1 MFGGLLGRPC
11 QACVAALRIPSFRQM
26 TKRADHRVRSLESV
40 VALCVVLLQLLGS
53 LHFALIPHGLGA
65 GLGGLVHLRSKPAGA
80 PERAL
85 ASDATRPAPE
95 RLALVSLSAS
105 CEPEACP
112 IGFSGQLSR
121 PVFASELS
129 QLIWLPAPS
138 RQRTGTGIV
147 VSRTQSLLSAPK
159 TSPPLWG

>member
-1 MFGGLLGRPC
+1 VFGGGLGKPC
-11 QACVAALRIPSFRQM
+11 QACAAALRIPSFREM
-26 TKRADHRVRSLESV
+26 TKRAVHRVRSFESV

-53 LHFALIPHGLGA
+53 LHFALIPHGFGA
-65 GLGGLVHLRSKPAGA
+65 GLGGLVHLRSTLAGA

-85 ASDATRPAPE
+85 AGNATRPAPD
-95 RLALVSLSAS
+95 RPALVSRSAS

-112 IGFSGQLSR
+112 LGFAGQLSR

-138 RQRTGTGIV
+138 RQRPGQGIV
-147 VSRTQSLLSAPK
+147 ASRTRSLLSAPK